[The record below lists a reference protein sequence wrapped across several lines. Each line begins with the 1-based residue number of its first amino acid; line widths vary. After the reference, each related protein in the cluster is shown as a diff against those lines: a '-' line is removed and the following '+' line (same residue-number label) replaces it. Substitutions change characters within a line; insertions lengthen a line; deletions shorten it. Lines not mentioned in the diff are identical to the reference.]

1 MRFKYPLQKVV
12 NLKKTEK
19 TNAEMLLARA
29 LGQLRLVEM
38 NLTELEQEWD
48 EVQTMLLQISQS
60 PISVSELI
68 TIQSYLEY
76 LEQCIQRKQ
85 VEAQQAKVNV
95 QNKQVF
101 LTERSVDEKV
111 WLKTKER
118 AYQRY
123 MTVMQRKEQ
132 YQLDEIALR
141 RGNEHE

>member
-48 EVQTMLLQISQS
+48 EVQTLLLQISQS